1 MAKAKPKTNS
11 KKKPA
16 SGTKTAAKKKS
27 AQERSAV
34 KSKTWESLANELKSL
49 IPRLDEEGLAFLVK
63 QSQVHLYNMQVDALN
78 ETIIKDNE
86 RKKASA
92 VKKTVRAKGQGFS
105 EVKMSES
112 GTSYYIVYNN
122 EWIAFSR
129 NEMAALIKIALGEGA
144 DLEVRERLFNWLSLE
159 RSDLLYAA
167 SIGDKFDDELKSL
180 VLLLKNNFKLKRN

>member
-16 SGTKTAAKKKS
+16 SGAKTAAKKKS
-27 AQERSAV
+27 AQERSAA
-34 KSKTWESLANELKSL
+34 KSKMWESLANELKSL
-49 IPRLDEEGLAFLVK
+49 IPKLDEEGLAFLVK

-86 RKKASA
+86 RKKVSA
-92 VKKTVRAKGQGFS
+92 VKKTVRTKGQGFS